1 MSVALASGLGTAA
14 AMALLALTATVLAGI
29 YPKGHFDVV
38 CPSAPLERPRQPPAT
53 SLGLLHSRCTH
64 RFPISA
70 QLCYWCDAQ
79 AKKVTTDN
87 VDGFIK
93 EQVDAGKT
101 LFIRWI
107 ASEG

>member
-1 MSVALASGLGTAA
+1 
-14 AMALLALTATVLAGI
+14 MALLALTATVLAGI

-38 CPSAPLERPRQPPAT
+38 CPSAPLERP
-53 SLGLLHSRCTH
+53 TH
-64 RFPISA
+64 RFAIGA

-79 AKKVTTDN
+79 VKKVTTDN